1 VRAQLHGEDVAT
13 RQRLLDV
20 ASALFSE
27 HGYHHVTV
35 RDICR
40 QARANLAAVN
50 YHFGDKLGLYL
61 EVVKAAIATVRP
73 IEDQLRVSAADQP
86 PAEQLTRY
94 IRQAVSFTPANEWV
108 QRLFGREL
116 HQPVPEASAL
126 IVSRV
131 LRPRLRY
138 LSGLVAEMLSCP
150 PDDTRVRNCTASIL
164 GQLLLLRSRP
174 LRALVYGDGESSE
187 GADALASHIVEFS
200 LAGIRALGA
209 RAARRRS

>member
-1 VRAQLHGEDVAT
+1 VAT

-20 ASALFSE
+20 AAALFSE

-40 QARANLAAVN
+40 KARANLAAVN

-61 EVVKAAIATVRP
+61 EVVKMAIATVRP
-73 IEDQLRVSAADQP
+73 IDDRLRVSAADRP
-86 PAEQLTRY
+86 AAEQLELY
-94 IRQAVSFTPANEWV
+94 IRHAASLSATNEWV
-108 QRLFGREL
+108 QRLVTHEFN
-116 HQPVPEASAL
+116 QPVPEAMAL
-126 IVSRV
+126 IVARV

-138 LSGLVAEMLSCP
+138 LNGLVGELLGRP
-150 PDDTRVRNCTASIL
+150 PDDARVRNCTASIF

-174 LRALVYGDGESSE
+174 LRTLVYGSPEFPE
-187 GADALASHIVEFS
+187 APEALASHIAAFS
-200 LAGIRALGA
+200 LAGIRGLGA